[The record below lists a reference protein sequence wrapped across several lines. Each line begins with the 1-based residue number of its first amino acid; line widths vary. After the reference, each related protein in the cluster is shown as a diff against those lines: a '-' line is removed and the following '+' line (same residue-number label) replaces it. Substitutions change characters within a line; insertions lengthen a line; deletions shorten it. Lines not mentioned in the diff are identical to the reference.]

1 MSKHR
6 PVRAADSRRR
16 ALARFTSVAAIQLYL
31 DSIRYSADP
40 FGRAP
45 LRVLRDRTA
54 SCFDGALLAAAAMRR
69 LGHPPLLVDLRAV
82 RDDDHVIA
90 VFRRHGHWGAV
101 AKSNF
106 VGLRF
111 REPIHRT
118 LRELA
123 LSYFEAFYNV
133 DGEKTLRSYSRPV
146 DLSAFDGLDW
156 VERDAAVDVIG
167 ERLDAA
173 HHHPLLSRGMIAA
186 LQPVDR
192 RSFRAGMQGAIGAGL
207 YRPAPRARRA

>member
-1 MSKHR
+1 MSR
-6 PVRAADSRRR
+6 NRLAGPADPRGK
-16 ALARFTSVAAIQLYL
+16 AFAGFTSVAAIQRFL
-31 DSIRYSADP
+31 DSTRYSADP

-54 SCFDGALLAAAAMRR
+54 NCFDGALLAAAALRR

-90 VFRRHGHWGAV
+90 VFRRHGRWGAV

-118 LRELA
+118 LRELV
-123 LSYFEAFYNV
+123 LSYFEPFYNL
-133 DGEKTLRSYSRPV
+133 DAEKTLRAYSRPV
-146 DLSAFDGLDW
+146 DLAAFDPLDW
-156 VERDAAVDVIG
+156 VADDAAVDIIG

-173 HHHPLLSRGMIAA
+173 RHYPLLSRGMIAA

-192 RSFRAGMQGAIGAGL
+192 RSFRAGMLGASGAGL
-207 YRPAPRARRA
+207 YRPEPRRRRA